1 MLRTRVIPVLLVKKR
16 GCVKTRQFKKTT
28 YLGDLKNIVRI
39 FNDKEVDELV
49 ILDIMASREQRKPDF
64 DYLKEIVVE
73 CFMPVCYGGGI
84 HDPED
89 IKKLFFLGIE
99 KVAVN
104 SYAFENPHFIKEISN
119 YFGSQSIV
127 VSVDVKKN
135 IFGNYRCYTR
145 GGRKNTGLEPGIFV
159 KQMQDYGAG
168 EILLNSI
175 DADGEMQGYD
185 IDLIKKISRIV
196 DIPLIA
202 CGHDPL
208 T

>member
-49 ILDIMASREQRKPDF
+49 ILDIMASRERRKPDF

-84 HDPED
+84 DDTED
-89 IKKLFFLGIE
+89 IKKLFYWGIE

-104 SYAFENPHFIKEISN
+104 SYAFENPHFIKEISS
-119 YFGSQSIV
+119 YFGRQSIV
-127 VSVDVKKN
+127 VSVDVKK
-135 IFGNYRCYTR
+135 IFSGIIDVIQGGGEKTLAWSPGYLSNRC
-145 GGRKNTGLEPGIFV
+145 
-159 KQMQDYGAG
+159 
-168 EILLNSI
+168 
-175 DADGEMQGYD
+175 
-185 IDLIKKISRIV
+185 KITAQERSF
-196 DIPLIA
+196 
-202 CGHDPL
+202 
-208 T
+208 